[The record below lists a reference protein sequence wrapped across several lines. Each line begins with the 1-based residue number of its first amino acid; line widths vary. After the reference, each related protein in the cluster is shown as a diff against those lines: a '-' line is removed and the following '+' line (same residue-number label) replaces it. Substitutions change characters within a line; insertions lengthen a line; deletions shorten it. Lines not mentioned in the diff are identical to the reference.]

1 VAAALIAVALARID
15 RRKFL
20 EALGR
25 VNAPGYLAFT
35 AAFILALLAA
45 DSFATVIIYR
55 RAVAPIRFREFVIL
69 RGASYLPSLL
79 NHHVGQAFI
88 TVTLSRAHGVPLARV
103 AGATLVVYASWVGC
117 LLLLAA
123 AAFPLN
129 GTSLLWSAAALAVG
143 AAYLAVLAARP
154 AALARNRLL
163 APLFEAGVRGHL
175 AALAARIPHLAVLFL
190 GTWLPFWFF
199 GVRIPL
205 SAALAL
211 IPVLMVAVT
220 LPITPQGVGTR
231 DLLAGT
237 LFERFAE
244 GATREERL
252 AAIGASTASF
262 AAAITLVELAI
273 GLALLRAAL
282 PRPAPGAAGH
292 APRDSTGG

>member
-1 VAAALIAVALARID
+1 
-15 RRKFL
+15 
-20 EALGR
+20 

-35 AAFILALLAA
+35 TAFILALLAA

-55 RAVAPIRFREFVIL
+55 RAVAPIRFREFLIL

-129 GTSLLWSAAALAVG
+129 GTSPLWSAAALAAG

-154 AALARNRLL
+154 AALARSRLL

-262 AAAITLVELAI
+262 AAAITLVELVI

-282 PRPAPGAAGH
+282 PTPNTSAAPRSGAEPSPGADAAGH
-292 APRDSTGG
+292 TPQDRTGG